1 MEGPTTKKRFGTDA
15 SILIHYHLTIIARN
29 RMSANNFKELKCH
42 EGHKIVCVS
51 YGDDESISVECEDC
65 CEVIISFDNLE
76 EN

>member
-1 MEGPTTKKRFGTDA
+1 
-15 SILIHYHLTIIARN
+15 
-29 RMSANNFKELKCH
+29 MSANNFKELKCH